1 MESSANIDGLTRA
14 GAPSRAA
21 DETRTVGRLRALLST
36 RRLLPFVLMAVV
48 FALTVAPATDPDFWW
63 HLRTGQLIAETRAVP
78 RADIFS
84 HTAAGREW
92 VAHEW
97 LTEVLMFAAFKGA
110 GWAGLIA
117 AFSLVMTAALWL
129 AYKRAF
135 ERAPHPFAAGA
146 AVLLA
151 TFACAPI
158 LGVRP
163 QMISFLL
170 TSVFVFALGRY
181 ARERRARALWP
192 LPALM
197 LVWANMHGAFA
208 LGLAL
213 TGLTI
218 VGVALDELFASAD
231 DERTLSGAAR
241 QENSRAQAAKEE
253 SHAQAARRRL
263 RGVWSG
269 VRPLCFALAACAAV
283 VPLNPNGVRLF
294 TYPLETI
301 ASTAMQRHI
310 QEWLS
315 PDFHRAEALPF
326 ALLLLATFAALALSP
341 RKARPSELLLLAVS
355 AYAAL
360 RSWRNIPFFALV
372 AAPAL
377 AEHAW
382 LLVNERVRP
391 RPSVAA
397 KGEKSEKATALQL
410 ILNAALFV
418 VIPAA
423 LCVATVSRAAAR
435 QPSAEAEKYPAA
447 AVEFLRGHKQAGPI
461 FNAYGWGGY
470 LIWKLHPGRAVYID
484 GRADVYGD
492 RLVEDYLRAENAGPG
507 WRALLE
513 RDGVR
518 AVMIAPDAALASLLR
533 EDAGW
538 DKVFE
543 DGQAVIFFKR

>member
-1 MESSANIDGLTRA
+1 MESSTNIDGLTRA
-14 GAPSRAA
+14 GATTRAGDGAPDAGRSRAA
-21 DETRTVGRLRALLST
+21 GRLRALLTT
-36 RRLLPFVLMAVV
+36 RRLLPFVLLSVV

-63 HLRTGQLIAETRAVP
+63 HLRTGQFIAETGTVP
-78 RADIFS
+78 RTDIFS

-97 LTEVLMFAAFKGA
+97 LTEVLMFAVFEVA
-110 GWAGLIA
+110 GWAGLIGS
-117 AFSLVMTAALWL
+117 FSLVMTAALGF
-129 AYKRAF
+129 AYRRAA
-135 ERAPHPFAAGA
+135 ERASHPTLAGA

-151 TFACAPI
+151 TLACAPI

-170 TSVFVFALGRY
+170 TSVFVLLLGRY
-181 ARERRARALWP
+181 ALERRARCLWP

-213 TGLTI
+213 VGVTI
-218 VGVALDELFASAD
+218 VGVALDELSAPAGG
-231 DERTLSGAAR
+231 EARELEARKEVTQEEEAAR
-241 QENSRAQAAKEE
+241 AS
-253 SHAQAARRRL
+253 SVRRRL
-263 RGVWSG
+263 GGAWSG
-269 VRPLCFALAACAAV
+269 VRPLCVALAACAAAV
-283 VPLNPNGVRLF
+283 ALNPNGVRLF

-301 ASTAMQRHI
+301 ASGAMQRNI

-315 PDFHRAEALPF
+315 PDFHRTEALPF
-326 ALLLLATFAALALSP
+326 ALLLLSTFAALALSP
-341 RKARPSELLLLAVS
+341 RRPRPSELLLLAVS

-372 AAPAL
+372 AAPVL

-382 LLVNERVRP
+382 LLVNERRRP
-391 RPSVAA
+391 PATKGGGAA
-397 KGEKSEKATALQL
+397 RTPALQL
-410 ILNAALFV
+410 ILNATLFV
-418 VIPAA
+418 VVPAA
-423 LCVATVSRAAAR
+423 LCVVTVARAAGR
-435 QPSAEAEKYPAA
+435 QESVEREKYPAA
-447 AVEFLRGHKQAGPI
+447 AVEFLRGQKQAGPV

-470 LIWKLHPGRAVYID
+470 LVWKLHPERAVYID

-492 RLVEDYLRAENAGPG
+492 ALVEDYLRAEAGEPG

-513 RDGVR
+513 RDRVR

-533 EDAGW
+533 EDEGW
-538 DKVFE
+538 EKVFE
-543 DGQAVIFFKR
+543 DAQAVIFFKR

>member
-1 MESSANIDGLTRA
+1 MESSADIDELTRA
-14 GAPSRAA
+14 GATGRADDRSRAA
-21 DETRTVGRLRALLST
+21 GRSRASERLRALLST
-36 RRLLPFVLMAVV
+36 RRLLPFVLMSVV

-63 HLRTGQLIAETRAVP
+63 HLRTGQFIAETRTVP
-78 RADIFS
+78 HTDIFS

-97 LTEVLMFAAFKGA
+97 LTELLMFAVFKGA

-117 AFSLVMTAALWL
+117 LFSLVMTAALWL
-129 AYKRAF
+129 AYWRAAA
-135 ERAPHPFAAGA
+135 RAPHPFAAGA

-170 TSVFVFALGRY
+170 TSVFVFVLARY
-181 ARERRARALWP
+181 ACERRARTLWP

-197 LVWANMHGAFA
+197 LVWVNMHGAFA

-213 TGLTI
+213 VGVTI
-218 VGVALDELFASAD
+218 VGVALDELFAAS
-231 DERTLSGAAR
+231 DEPRAAAR
-241 QENSRAQAAKEE
+241 F
-253 SHAQAARRRL
+253 
-263 RGVWSG
+263 RGMWSG
-269 VRPLCFALAACAAV
+269 VRPLCVALAACAAA

-301 ASTAMQRHI
+301 ASGAMQRHI

-341 RKARPSELLLLAVS
+341 RRPRPSELLLLAVS

-372 AAPAL
+372 AAPLL

-382 LLVNERVRP
+382 LFITERIGSRRIETTGKREDGKP
-391 RPSVAA
+391 P
-397 KGEKSEKATALQL
+397 ALQL

-418 VIPAA
+418 VVPAA
-423 LCVATVSRAAAR
+423 LCVVTVARAAGR
-435 QPSAEAEKYPAA
+435 QESVEAEKYPAA
-447 AVEFLRGHKQAGPI
+447 AVEFLRAHEQAGPV

-470 LIWKLHPGRAVYID
+470 LIWKLHPRRAVYID

-492 RLVEDYLRAENAGPG
+492 ALVEDYLRAENGEPG
-507 WRALLE
+507 WRGLLE

-518 AVMIAPDAALASLLR
+518 VVMIAPHAPLASLLR
-533 EDAGW
+533 EDEGW
-538 DKVFE
+538 GEVFE
-543 DGQAVIFFKR
+543 DGQAAIFFKR

>member
-1 MESSANIDGLTRA
+1 MESSANINELTSAGVTDGADAQRRA
-14 GAPSRAA
+14 GELLRAGERVPA
-21 DETRTVGRLRALLST
+21 AERLRALLT
-36 RRLLPFVLMAVV
+36 VRRLLPFVLMSVV
-48 FALTVAPATDPDFWW
+48 FALSVAPVTDPDFWW
-63 HLRTGQLIAETRAVP
+63 HLRTGQHITETRAVP
-78 RADIFS
+78 YADIFS

-97 LTEVLMFAAFKGA
+97 LTELLMFAVFKAA

-117 AFSLVMTAALWL
+117 LFSLVMTAALGF
-129 AYKRAF
+129 AYKRAA
-135 ERAPHPFAAGA
+135 EVAPHPFAAGA

-151 TFACAPI
+151 TLACAPI

-170 TSVFVFALGRY
+170 TSVFIFLLGRY

-192 LPALM
+192 LPVLM

-213 TGLTI
+213 VGATI
-218 VGVALDELFASAD
+218 VGVALDDLFAPSD
-231 DERTLSGAAR
+231 GRPVR
-241 QENSRAQAAKEE
+241 V
-253 SHAQAARRRL
+253 RL
-263 RGVWSG
+263 GGVWPG
-269 VRPLCFALAACAAV
+269 ARPLCFALAACAAA

-301 ASTAMQRHI
+301 ASGAMQRHI

-315 PDFHRAEALPF
+315 PDFHRAEALPL
-326 ALLLLATFAALALSP
+326 ALLLLATFAALAMSP

-372 AAPAL
+372 AAPLL

-382 LLVNERVRP
+382 LLVGTRAR
-391 RPSVAA
+391 RTGAA
-397 KGEKSEKATALQL
+397 TSEGATRMTALQL
-410 ILNAALFV
+410 ILNASLFV
-418 VIPAA
+418 VIPVA
-423 LCVATVSRAAAR
+423 LCVVAVTRAAAR
-435 QPSAEAEKYPAA
+435 QPAVEAEKFPAA
-447 AVEFLRGHKQAGPI
+447 AAEFLRGRRQAGPL

-470 LIWKLHPGRAVYID
+470 LIWKLHPERAVYID

-492 RLVEDYLRAENAGPG
+492 QLVEDYLRIESGEPG
-507 WRALLE
+507 WRELLE
-513 RDGVR
+513 RDRVR
-518 AVMIAPDAALASLLR
+518 AVMAAPDCALASLLR
-533 EDAGW
+533 EDGGW
-538 DKVFE
+538 EKVFE

>member
-14 GAPSRAA
+14 GTTGHADDHSRAA
-21 DETRTVGRLRALLST
+21 GRLGALLAT
-36 RRLLPFVLMAVV
+36 RRLLPFVLLSAV

-63 HLRTGQLIAETRAVP
+63 HLRTGQFIAETRTVP
-78 RADIFS
+78 HVDIFS

-97 LTEVLMFAAFKGA
+97 LTEVLMFAVFKGA

-117 AFSLVMTAALWL
+117 SFSLVMTAALWL
-129 AYKRAF
+129 AYWRAR
-135 ERAPHPFAAGA
+135 ERTPHPTPAGA

-170 TSVFVFALGRY
+170 TSVFVLLLGRY
-181 ARERRARALWP
+181 ARERRARSLWP

-213 TGLTI
+213 VGVTG
-218 VGVALDELFASAD
+218 VGVALDDLFAPAD
-231 DERTLSGAAR
+231 EERARSEAAR
-241 QENSRAQAAKEE
+241 AGESRAR
-253 SHAQAARRRL
+253 AARRRL
-263 RGVWSG
+263 RGVWAG
-269 VRPLCFALAACAAV
+269 VRPLCVALAACAAAV
-283 VPLNPNGVRLF
+283 ALNPNGARLF

-301 ASTAMQRHI
+301 ASGAMQRNI

-341 RKARPSELLLLAVS
+341 RRPRPSELLLLAVS

-382 LLVNERVRP
+382 LLINERLRSRRP
-391 RPSVAA
+391 ATENEGAA
-397 KGEKSEKATALQL
+397 KPTALQL

-418 VIPAA
+418 VVPAA
-423 LCVATVSRAAAR
+423 LCVLTVSRAAGR
-435 QPSAEAEKYPAA
+435 QESVEAEKYPAA
-447 AVEFLRGHKQAGPI
+447 AVEFLRGHGEAGPV

-470 LIWKLHPGRAVYID
+470 LVWKLYPERTVYID

-492 RLVEDYLRAENAGPG
+492 ALVEDYLRAEAGEPG
-507 WRALLE
+507 WRELLE
-513 RDGVR
+513 RDR
-518 AVMIAPDAALASLLR
+518 IRSVMIAPDAALASLLR
-533 EDAGW
+533 EDGGW
-538 DKVFE
+538 ARVYE
-543 DGQAVIFFKR
+543 DRQAVIFFKR